1 MKVLTSCLLGS
12 LLFLA
17 NQVYAEQTINLAACR
32 GLTVEDFHAVAKY
45 ALNKRRYQIEEDTG
59 DTLTGAQKIYKV
71 EIAMTSPEQ
80 IVIRWKPGFGYKKDN
95 WLISLKKDV
104 LWRLFSE

>member
-17 NQVYAEQTINLAACR
+17 NQVYAAEQTINLTACR
-32 GLTVEDFHAVAKY
+32 GLTIDEFNAAAKW
-45 ALNKRRYQIEEDTG
+45 AFSKRRYQIEEDTG
-59 DTLTGAQKIYKV
+59 DTLSGKYKKFKV
-71 EIAMTSPEQ
+71 EVAMTSPEQ
-80 IVIRWKPGFGYKKDN
+80 IVVRWKGTPAKSDTYLRN
-95 WLISLKKDV
+95 LKASI